1 MSKVDIQKDTIQKLF
16 DLALVENKNI
26 GELTV
31 ELFEEYINDKI
42 YKFNGRHDIKYSIK
56 HSVSIRIPKL
66 TIDLFASNIINGS
79 NSTPESIATGKEVI
93 KKYYGDVD
101 KYITCIDE
109 FTIIQIEEGF
119 RDSKTTMEAQDSFKY
134 IKEEMELFKQMGINY
149 YKEISVFVTPD
160 SFHGV

>member
-42 YKFNGRHDIKYSIK
+42 YKFTGRHDIKYSIK

>member
-42 YKFNGRHDIKYSIK
+42 YKFTGRHDIKYSIK

-79 NSTPESIATGKEVI
+79 NSTLESIATGKEVI

-149 YKEISVFVTPD
+149 YKEISVFATPD

>member
-42 YKFNGRHDIKYSIK
+42 YKFTGRHGIKYSIK

-149 YKEISVFVTPD
+149 YKEISVFVCPGKIE
-160 SFHGV
+160 FI

>member
-16 DLALVENKNI
+16 DLSLTEGKNI
-26 GELTV
+26 GEFTV

-42 YKFNGRHDIKYSIK
+42 YKFTGRHDIKYSIK

-79 NSTPESIATGKEVI
+79 NSTPESITTGKEVI

-109 FTIIQIEEGF
+109 FTIRQIEKGF
-119 RDSKTTMEAQDSFKY
+119 RDSTTTMEAQDSFKY

-149 YKEISVFVTPD
+149 YKEISVFATPD
-160 SFHGV
+160 SFHGA